1 MTDPRFPYGTHRHH
15 ADPVA
20 GAPALEVRGL
30 VAHYPGKR
38 TPALVGV
45 DLCVP
50 VGRRVAL
57 VGSNGAGKSTLIKVI
72 AGLLPIS
79 QGNVLIYGNAVGA
92 CHHRIAYLP
101 QRGDIDWRFPV
112 TLHRLVM
119 TGRYVHLGWL
129 KRPTKVD
136 WQIVDA
142 TIERLGLS
150 ELANRQIS
158 QLSGGQRQRA
168 LIARAL
174 AQEADLLLLDEPLN
188 AVDAATRAIIH
199 EVLSLLKREGK
210 TVIAATHDLSRLAD
224 DFDAALYLD
233 HGRPVK
239 QPEWAMPSLPLPTLN
254 GAQG

>member
-1 MTDPRFPYGTHRHH
+1 MSDPLFPYGTHRRH

-20 GAPALEVRGL
+20 GASALEVSGL

-38 TPALVGV
+38 TPALAGV

-50 VGRRVAL
+50 VGGRVAL

-79 QGNVLIYGNAVGA
+79 QGTVRIYGNAVGA
-92 CHHRIAYLP
+92 CHHRVAYLP

-112 TLHRLVM
+112 TLRKLVM
-119 TGRYVHLGWL
+119 TGRYVHLGWF
-129 KRPTKVD
+129 KRPTKRD
-136 WQIVDA
+136 WEIVDGMI
-142 TIERLGLS
+142 TRLGLAD
-150 ELANRQIS
+150 LAERQIS
-158 QLSGGQRQRA
+158 QLSGGQQQRT

-199 EVLSLLKREGK
+199 EVLSLLKHEGK

-224 DFDAALYLD
+224 DFDGALYLE
-233 HGRPVK
+233 HGRPVT
-239 QPEWAMPSLPLPTLN
+239 QTEWVTPSAALPSLN
-254 GAQG
+254 GVGI